1 MRGSGGIKR
10 RVRSELSCVN
20 TVFLLI
26 LAGACVLL
34 GILFAISGVSGFV
47 YWHTFQPKFGLP
59 PFFMVLFWIIAFAL
73 YGACVAVALSAPRYP
88 SQAARKRAAILSACA
103 LVLCYVWIPVV
114 YKAAS
119 FFLATLLVAVIIL
132 CLAVLYSMFRRVS
145 RLASWGILIFTVWM
159 LYILYY
165 SFTLFLLN

>member
-1 MRGSGGIKR
+1 MKELKR
-10 RVRSELSCVN
+10 RIRSELSCVN

-26 LAGACVLL
+26 MAGACVLL
-34 GILFAISGVSGFV
+34 GVLFAVSGVSGFV

-59 PFFMVLFWIIAFAL
+59 PFFMVLFWILAYAL
-73 YGACVAVALSAPRYP
+73 YGASSAVALCAPRCQ
-88 SQAARKRAAILSACA
+88 SQAARKRIAILSACL

-119 FFLATLLVAVIIL
+119 FFLATLLIAVIIL
-132 CLAVLYSMFRRVS
+132 CLAVLYSIFRRIS
-145 RLASWGILIFTVWM
+145 CLASWGLLIFAVWM

-165 SFTLFLLN
+165 TFALFLLN

>member
-1 MRGSGGIKR
+1 MKELKR
-10 RVRSELSCVN
+10 RIRSELSCVN

-26 LAGACVLL
+26 MAGACVLL
-34 GILFAISGVSGFV
+34 GVLFAVSGVSGLV

-59 PFFMVLFWIIAFAL
+59 PFFMVLFWMLAYAL
-73 YGACVAVALSAPRYP
+73 YGASSAVALCAPRYQ
-88 SQAARKRAAILSACA
+88 SQAARKRMAILSACL

-119 FFLATLLVAVIIL
+119 FFLATLLIAVIIL
-132 CLAVLYSMFRRVS
+132 CLAVLYSMFRRIS
-145 RLASWGILIFTVWM
+145 CLASWGLLIFAVWM

-165 SFTLFLLN
+165 TFALFLLN